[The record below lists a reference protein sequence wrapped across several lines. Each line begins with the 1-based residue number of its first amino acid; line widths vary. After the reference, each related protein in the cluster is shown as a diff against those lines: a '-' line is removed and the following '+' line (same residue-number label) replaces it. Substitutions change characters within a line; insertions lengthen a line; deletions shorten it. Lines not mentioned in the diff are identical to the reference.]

1 MKKQK
6 KRNVI
11 IVLTLINVFY
21 SCGIFKGE
29 KVSAVSP
36 DKSIMETKFS
46 SPIYSVEE
54 ISFVNESGTK
64 LSGTLFRSNDS
75 KIAIVFAHSFVRG
88 QDQSGLFPLAKE
100 LAELG
105 ITSLTFD
112 FPGYGKTGGPPKYNK
127 VDVDVKGAINLLRG
141 LGYSKI
147 ASMGVGLGGLGSAK
161 NAKELVGLITI
172 SIPTNAMGDLF
183 VEKKDFNIP
192 YPKLFIAA
200 RDDFGN
206 NRPFAEY
213 AHTLHDLSVE
223 PRKLIIF
230 SGRYHS
236 MALFKSEHR
245 EELHDLIIDF
255 FKALNKMH

>member
-1 MKKQK
+1 MRRQNN
-6 KRNVI
+6 RNII
-11 IVLTLINVFY
+11 IVLSLIIVFN
-21 SCGIFKGE
+21 SSEIFNGTVASAEAFGKLNKNENYYLHNYLVE
-29 KVSAVSP
+29 K
-36 DKSIMETKFS
+36 
-46 SPIYSVEE
+46 

-64 LSGTLFRSNDS
+64 LSGTLFKVEKS
-75 KIAIVFAHSFVRG
+75 KIAIVFAHSFVLD
-88 QDQSGLFPLAKE
+88 QDQSELFPLAKE

-127 VDVDVKGAINLLRG
+127 VDDDVRSAIAYLRG
-141 LGYSKI
+141 LGYTKI

-161 NAKELVGLITI
+161 NAQDLVGLITI
-172 SIPTNAMGDLF
+172 SIPTSAMGDLF
-183 VEKKDFNIP
+183 VTEEDFAVP

-223 PRKLIIF
+223 PRDLLIF

-236 MALFKSEHR
+236 MALFESEHK

-255 FKALNKMH
+255 FKSLNE